1 MQQNAILSVVMDDL
15 LELDNISL
23 IKFFIKM
30 KRQLTSILLFSA
42 LLMGGASTFVSCTDH
57 ESDAAYNT
65 SISIADAV
73 TKQIDAL
80 KTADQL
86 LQANIDA
93 LKNGDVQANKDKIA
107 VLEGKI
113 ADNKTAIETLS
124 GTMTQ
129 KFATLNNQLQ
139 QSIGA
144 LTTTVAGKA
153 NQADLEALQTTVNGI
168 TGSLPAELEK
178 LAQAQRDIA
187 GLRTDLNNKAEDLQ
201 GKIDSLNTDLNNKL
215 GTQGDD
221 IETLKDAKDQIN
233 TQLGTMSKQLNDIV
247 AEVAN
252 LKSAIAD
259 ILNKGLTEVVFQATD
274 CPVTGYEN
282 AAFLGAQANIL
293 SAYWGIPATGDEEFG
308 VEGGKIIKSDAGNIY
323 ININPIIDNKPIDP
337 SGITFR
343 LVDTQGNDAPGFKLG
358 APVLTDKVLKYGIS
372 AGTRAASDNAFY
384 AIPVE
389 CTDPQNDGLDIN
401 KGQLKEAAKNVLA
414 KLQHPKSTNLN
425 LSGLAT
431 ALYSNINNKLTA
443 YAISYSWKQKDA
455 NGKEI
460 EMRKIK
466 KANLAAFAVK
476 PLSFKFLANNS
487 KLDNLSLDRFMFP
500 TGMKEKLNGINGID
514 FNNIIDPST
523 GKTIEV
529 ATVVAVPGVKV
540 VANGKNLDFIQIS
553 DNKKLNTIKN
563 AYIVSEEVANKDISV
578 EVNGETGS
586 TTLKT
591 YIYEIKVQDDT
602 MKELIADLN
611 SNLSTT
617 LGPVKTAID
626 WANTFAG
633 KYDAVVPTVNNLI
646 KKIEGT
652 IHNANKFL
660 QPAMLFKSSN
670 GNWGFVSTGHRFAT
684 SFVGVGA
691 TPLVA
696 TTYTA
701 ELLAPAYKKQLY
713 VKEAGAE
720 ILVNGKATKAP
731 FNGEIQKVVFN
742 ASKAGNYT
750 IVYKAIDYSG
760 KVVEKNFYVT
770 VK

>member
-86 LQANIDA
+86 LQDKINE
-93 LKNGDVQANKDKIA
+93 LKNGDVKDNKDKIA
-107 VLEGKI
+107 ALEVQVEANKNAI
-113 ADNKTAIETLS
+113 AGLTTTTGNL
-124 GTMTQ
+124 TQ
-129 KFATLNNQLQ
+129 QFTTLNNQLQ
-139 QSIGA
+139 QSIGT
-144 LTTTVAGKA
+144 L
-153 NQADLEALQTTVNGI
+153 NEALADKADKTEFETFKATVEGI
-168 TGSLPAELEK
+168 TGSLPDKLQELD
-178 LAQAQRDIA
+178 QAIQDIA
-187 GLRTDLNNKAEDLQ
+187 GLRTDVNNANNKADELKDRL
-201 GKIDSLNTDLNNKL
+201 DSLTDELNRKL
-215 GTQGDD
+215 GTLDED
-221 IETLKDAKDQIN
+221 IN
-233 TQLGTMSKQLNDIV
+233 TLGEAINGINGQLSTMQGQLDNIV
-247 AEVAN
+247 KDVAN

-259 ILNKGLTEVVFQATD
+259 ILNKGVTGIEIQATD

-293 SAYWGIPATGDEEFG
+293 SAYWGAPSTGDEEFG
-308 VEGGKIIKSDAGNIY
+308 VEGGKIIKTDAGNIY
-323 ININPIIDNKPIDP
+323 ININPANVDP
-337 SGITFR
+337 SAITFR
-343 LVDTQGNDAPGFKLG
+343 LVDSQGNDAPGFKLG
-358 APVLTDKVLKYGIS
+358 APVITDKVLKYGIS
-372 AGTRAASDNAFY
+372 RATSANGFY

-389 CTDPQNDGLDIN
+389 CTDPQNDGLELN

-414 KLQHPKSTNLN
+414 KLQHPNSTNLN

-443 YAISYSWKQKDA
+443 YGIQASWKQKDET
-455 NGKEI
+455 GKEVDKVVTS
-460 EMRKIK
+460 KI
-466 KANLAAFAVK
+466 NLAAFAVK
-476 PLSFKFLANNS
+476 PLSFNFLANNS

-529 ATVVAVPGVKV
+529 ATVVAIPGVKV
-540 VANGKNLDFIQIS
+540 VANGNDLDFIQIS

-563 AYIVSEEVANKDISV
+563 AYIVSEEVAKEDISI
-578 EVNGETGS
+578 EVNGESGS
-586 TTLKT
+586 TTLTT
-591 YIYEIKVQDDT
+591 YIYEIKVKDDT

-646 KKIEGT
+646 KKIEGI

-742 ASKAGNYT
+742 ASKAGEYT

>member
-1 MQQNAILSVVMDDL
+1 
-15 LELDNISL
+15 
-23 IKFFIKM
+23 M

-80 KTADQL
+80 KRANQL
-86 LQANIDA
+86 LQDDINA
-93 LKNGDVQANKDKIA
+93 LKNGDVKDNKNKIA
-107 VLEGKI
+107 VLEGQVAANTAAI
-113 ADNKTAIETLS
+113 A
-124 GTMTQ
+124 G
-129 KFATLNNQLQ
+129 
-139 QSIGA
+139 
-144 LTTTVAGKA
+144 LTTTTSTLTQQYTQLDTRLQESIGTLNGKA
-153 NQADLEALQTTVNGI
+153 DKTELEELKATVNGI
-168 TGSLPAELEK
+168 TGSLPDRLQELD
-178 LAQAQRDIA
+178 QAIQDIA
-187 GLRTDLNNKAEDLQ
+187 GLRTDVNNANNKADELKDRL
-201 GKIDSLNTDLNNKL
+201 DSLTDELNRKL
-215 GTQGDD
+215 GTLDED
-221 IETLKDAKDQIN
+221 IN
-233 TQLGTMSKQLNDIV
+233 TLGEAINGINGQLSTMQGQLDNIV
-247 AEVAN
+247 KDVAN

-259 ILNKGLTEVVFQATD
+259 ILNKGVTGIEIQATD

-293 SAYWGIPATGDEEFG
+293 SAYWGAPSTGDEEFG

-323 ININPIIDNKPIDP
+323 ININPANVDP
-337 SGITFR
+337 SAITFR
-343 LVDTQGNDAPGFKLG
+343 LVDSQGNDAPGFKLG
-358 APVLTDKVLKYGIS
+358 APVITDKVLKYGIS
-372 AGTRAASDNAFY
+372 RATSANGFY

-389 CTDPQNDGLDIN
+389 CTNPQNDGLELN

-443 YAISYSWKQKDA
+443 YGIQASWKQKDET
-455 NGKEI
+455 GKEVDKVVTS
-460 EMRKIK
+460 KI
-466 KANLAAFAVK
+466 NLAAFAVK

-540 VANGKNLDFIQIS
+540 VANGKDLDFIQIS

-563 AYIVSEEVANKDISV
+563 AYIVSEEVANKDISID
-578 EVNGETGS
+578 VNGESGS
-586 TTLKT
+586 TTLTT
-591 YIYEIKVQDDT
+591 YIYEIKVQDNT

-646 KKIEGT
+646 KKIEGV

-684 SFVGVGA
+684 SFVGEGA

-742 ASKAGNYT
+742 ASKAGKYT

>member
-1 MQQNAILSVVMDDL
+1 MDDL

-86 LQANIDA
+86 LQDKINE
-93 LKNGDVQANKDKIA
+93 LKNGDVKDNKDKIA
-107 VLEGKI
+107 ALEVQVEANKNAI
-113 ADNKTAIETLS
+113 AGLTTTTGNL
-124 GTMTQ
+124 TQ
-129 KFATLNNQLQ
+129 QFTTLNNQLQ
-139 QSIGA
+139 QSIGT
-144 LTTTVAGKA
+144 L
-153 NQADLEALQTTVNGI
+153 NEALADKADKTEFETFKATVEGI
-168 TGSLPAELEK
+168 TGSLPDKLQELD
-178 LAQAQRDIA
+178 QAIQDIA
-187 GLRTDLNNKAEDLQ
+187 GLRTDVNNANNKADELKDRL
-201 GKIDSLNTDLNNKL
+201 DSLTDELNRKL
-215 GTQGDD
+215 GTLDED
-221 IETLKDAKDQIN
+221 IN
-233 TQLGTMSKQLNDIV
+233 TLGEAINGINGQLSTMQGQLDNIV
-247 AEVAN
+247 KDVAN

-259 ILNKGLTEVVFQATD
+259 ILNKGVTGIEIQATD

-293 SAYWGIPATGDEEFG
+293 SAYWGAPSTGDQEFG
-308 VEGGKIIKSDAGNIY
+308 VEGGKIIKTDAGNIY
-323 ININPIIDNKPIDP
+323 ININPANVDP
-337 SGITFR
+337 SAITFR
-343 LVDTQGNDAPGFKLG
+343 LVDSQGNDAPGFKLG
-358 APVLTDKVLKYGIS
+358 APVITDKVLKYGIS
-372 AGTRAASDNAFY
+372 RATSANGFY

-389 CTDPQNDGLDIN
+389 CTDPQNDGLELN

-414 KLQHPKSTNLN
+414 KLQHPNSTNLD

-443 YAISYSWKQKDA
+443 YGIQASWKQKDET
-455 NGKEI
+455 GKEVDKVVTS
-460 EMRKIK
+460 KI
-466 KANLAAFAVK
+466 NLAAFAVK
-476 PLSFKFLANNS
+476 PLSFNFLANNS

-540 VANGKNLDFIQIS
+540 VANGKDLDFIQIS

-563 AYIVSEEVANKDISV
+563 AYIVSEEVATEDISI
-578 EVNGETGS
+578 EVNGESGS

-611 SNLSTT
+611 SSLSTT

-646 KKIEGT
+646 KKIEGV

-701 ELLAPAYKKQLY
+701 ELLAPACKKQLY

>member
-1 MQQNAILSVVMDDL
+1 
-15 LELDNISL
+15 
-23 IKFFIKM
+23 M

-80 KTADQL
+80 KRANQL
-86 LQANIDA
+86 LQDDINA
-93 LKNGDVQANKDKIA
+93 LKNGDVKDNKNKIA
-107 VLEGKI
+107 VLEGQVAANTAAI
-113 ADNKTAIETLS
+113 AGLKTTTSTL
-124 GTMTQ
+124 TQ
-129 KFATLNNQLQ
+129 QYTQLDTRLQESIGTLN
-139 QSIGA
+139 
-144 LTTTVAGKA
+144 GKA
-153 NQADLEALQTTVNGI
+153 DKTELEELKATVNGI
-168 TGSLPAELEK
+168 TGSLPDKLQELD
-178 LAQAQRDIA
+178 QAIQDIA
-187 GLRTDLNNKAEDLQ
+187 GLRTDVNNANNKADELKDRL
-201 GKIDSLNTDLNNKL
+201 DSLTDELNRKL
-215 GTQGDD
+215 GTLDED
-221 IETLKDAKDQIN
+221 IN
-233 TQLGTMSKQLNDIV
+233 TLGEAINGINGQLSTMQGQLDNIV
-247 AEVAN
+247 KDVAN

-259 ILNKGLTEVVFQATD
+259 ILNKGVTGIEIQATD

-293 SAYWGIPATGDEEFG
+293 SAYWGAPSTGDEEFG

-323 ININPIIDNKPIDP
+323 ININPANVDP
-337 SGITFR
+337 SAITFR
-343 LVDTQGNDAPGFKLG
+343 LVDSQGNDAPGFKLG
-358 APVLTDKVLKYGIS
+358 APVITDKVLKYGIS
-372 AGTRAASDNAFY
+372 RATSANGFY

-389 CTDPQNDGLDIN
+389 CTNPQNDGLELN

-443 YAISYSWKQKDA
+443 YGIQASWKQKDVT
-455 NGKEI
+455 GKDTVKVVTS
-460 EMRKIK
+460 KI
-466 KANLAAFAVK
+466 NLAAFAVK

-540 VANGKNLDFIQIS
+540 VANGKDLDFIQIS

-563 AYIVSEEVANKDISV
+563 AYIVSEEVANKDISI
-578 EVNGETGS
+578 EVNGESGS
-586 TTLKT
+586 TTLTT
-591 YIYEIKVQDDT
+591 YIYEIKVQDNT

-617 LGPVKTAID
+617 LGPVKTAIN